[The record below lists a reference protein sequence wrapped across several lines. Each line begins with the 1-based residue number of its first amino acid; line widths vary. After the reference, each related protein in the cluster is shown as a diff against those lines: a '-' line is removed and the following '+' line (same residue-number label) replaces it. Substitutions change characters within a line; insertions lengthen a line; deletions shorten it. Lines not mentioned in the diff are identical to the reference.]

1 MKKQDGFLYVLRHPA
16 RVFTDYGLSDDE
28 YLYKI
33 GVTTRT
39 VKIRLKQHNTDFK
52 KAAGKV
58 VEETGLLWE
67 VQEVYSVQNVY
78 AAESLFWNHSP
89 WADMPFLG
97 GVEVMLMKPID
108 VQRAIEAVLKNSVGT
123 SKVEF

>member
-16 RVFTDYGLSDDE
+16 RVFTDFGLSDDE

-89 WADMPFLG
+89 WADMPFFG
-97 GVEVMLMKPID
+97 WS
-108 VQRAIEAVLKNSVGT
+108 RSNANEANRCSACN
-123 SKVEF
+123 